1 MTPSEFVTKWQNG
14 DVLEM
19 KRKVFNRITYQ
30 YTNNK
35 GRSKSLVIGLIDDQ
49 TLATSLTTAFPD
61 NYLIET
67 IEYLTA
73 EDPTEATPRVPV
85 FINKNLTSNVDATV
99 QTVDGDVSTVL
110 AKVTTQEAVD
120 LITAFVPQL

>member
-19 KRKVFNRITYQ
+19 KRKVFSRITYQ